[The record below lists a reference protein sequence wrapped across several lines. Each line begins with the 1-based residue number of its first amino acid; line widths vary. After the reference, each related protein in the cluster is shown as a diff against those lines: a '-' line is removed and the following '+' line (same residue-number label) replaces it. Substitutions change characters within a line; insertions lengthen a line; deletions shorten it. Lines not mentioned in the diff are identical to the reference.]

1 MLDVR
6 VVQVRIQGPY
16 GNVRFE
22 PMEFRRIILVAGG
35 IGITPL
41 LPLVESLVA
50 ARRADRNAPGPQLL
64 LLWSTR
70 SQLEVR
76 SFPRWLAGVAPGLRA
91 RRPEYPVCRLQPPC
105 EGWRERAAC
114 SSKKWLLTALL
125 PVVNRVITGRANE
138 WMSK

>member
-50 ARRADRNAPGPQLL
+50 ARRADSNAPGPQLL

-76 SFPRWLAGVAPGLRA
+76 PFPAGWLAGWGGGGGG
-91 RRPEYPVCRLQPPC
+91 RL
-105 EGWRERAAC
+105 AC
-114 SSKKWLLTALL
+114 SSA
-125 PVVNRVITGRANE
+125 
-138 WMSK
+138 